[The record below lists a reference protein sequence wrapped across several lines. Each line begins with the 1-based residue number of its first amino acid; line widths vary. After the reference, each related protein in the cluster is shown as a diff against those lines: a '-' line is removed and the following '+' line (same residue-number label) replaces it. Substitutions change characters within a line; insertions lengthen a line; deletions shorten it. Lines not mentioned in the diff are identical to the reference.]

1 MVPPPPPVFV
11 DQVGELREPGVRH
24 AGRVPA
30 RFPFLDSPGPIAFAH
45 RGSSPDGL
53 ENTLAAVER
62 VVRLGFGY
70 LETDVRATRDGV
82 AVLMHDSTLDR
93 TTDSAGAIRELSWAD
108 VERARVAGREPVPRL
123 DELLGSFPELRVNL
137 HIKTAAAIGPMVE
150 AVRRAGALD
159 RVCAAAFQDGYVAAA
174 RARLGPRLCTALGT
188 RGVVAL
194 RLASLRSPTG
204 AVGML
209 PVAPCAQVPARAG
222 ALRVVDRRLVDAA
235 HRRGVRLHVWTVN
248 DAAEMHRLLDLGVDG
263 LMSDEAEVLRDVLV
277 ARDAWSGGR
286 AA

>member
-1 MVPPPPPVFV
+1 MRP
-11 DQVGELREPGVRH
+11 RVRH

-70 LETDVRATRDGV
+70 LETDVRASRDGI
-82 AVLMHDSTLDR
+82 ALLMHDPTLDR
-93 TTDSAGAIRELSWAD
+93 TTDRTGRVHELPWA
-108 VERARVAGREPVPRL
+108 RIAAARVGGREPVPRL
-123 DELLGSFPELRVNL
+123 DELLGSFPALRVNL
-137 HIKTAAAIGPMVE
+137 HIKTAAAIEPTVL

-159 RVCAAAFQDGYVAAA
+159 RVCVAAFQDRYVAAA

-194 RLASLRSPTG
+194 RLASLRSTPG
-204 AVGML
+204 AVGL
-209 PVAPCAQVPARAG
+209 EPIAPCAQVPARAG
-222 ALRVVDRRLVDAA
+222 ALRVVDPRFVDIA
-235 HRRGVRLHVWTVN
+235 HHRGAQVHVWTVN

-263 LMSDEAEVLRDVLV
+263 LMSDEAEVLRDVLI